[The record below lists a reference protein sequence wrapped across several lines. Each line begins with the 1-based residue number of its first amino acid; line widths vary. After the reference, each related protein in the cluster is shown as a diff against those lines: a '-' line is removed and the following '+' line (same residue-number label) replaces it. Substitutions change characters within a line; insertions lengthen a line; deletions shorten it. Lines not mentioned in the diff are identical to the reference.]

1 MGFTEKITVLDMII
15 EVLVEHE
22 KVLDGLIERLERV
35 S

>member
-15 EVLVEHE
+15 EVLKEHE
-22 KVLDGLIERLERV
+22 KTLDSLIERLERV

>member
-22 KVLDGLIERLERV
+22 KTLDGLIKRLERIP
-35 S
+35 